1 MPELH
6 VLRVF
11 CDPAGRHGNPLGVV
25 LDGAAVPEPERL
37 AVAAALGFSETVFVD
52 DAASGRVRIFTPAVE
67 LPLAGHPLVGTSWLL
82 AQTAQTAHRA
92 APAGLRPPG
101 EDAATAADAD
111 PAILRPPAVSVLRPA
126 AVAVLRPPAGE
137 VATAA
142 DAAGAWIEADPN
154 AAPPFELRQYGS
166 PAEIDALSVP
176 RGPDVHRDAWAW
188 DDEAA
193 GTIRCRVF
201 ADGVGIAEDEATGSA
216 ALRLVAAIGR
226 PVTIRQGRGSLIEGA
241 PAAGGRVRVGGRVV
255 ADRTVDLAAACR
267 DPAVRD
273 GG

>member
-37 AVAAALGFSETVFVD
+37 DVAAALGFSETVFVD

-82 AQTAQTAHRA
+82 ARSANGGGPT
-92 APAGLRPPG
+92 
-101 EDAATAADAD
+101 
-111 PAILRPPAVSVLRPA
+111 
-126 AVAVLRPPAGE
+126 VLRPPAGE

-142 DAAGAWIEADPN
+142 DADGAWIEADPG

-166 PAEIDALSVP
+166 PAEIDALTVP
-176 RGPDVHRDAWAW
+176 RGPEIHRDAWAW
-188 DDEAA
+188 DDEPA

-226 PVTIRQGRGSLIEGA
+226 AVTIRQGRGSLIEGA
-241 PAAGGRVRVGGRVV
+241 PAVGGRVRVGGRVV
-255 ADRTVDLAAACR
+255 ADRCVDLAAACR

-273 GG
+273 GS